1 MPPGATI
8 AGHSVRARADMGTSV
23 TRAGDQE
30 LQGKGS
36 MQASPSCLAYLR
48 SSPLS
53 VTVHLLSTAGSDN
66 PKLPG
71 HCGFLISCLRRLT
84 NTRKWAN
91 YTNLQEG
98 LKVAII

>member
-1 MPPGATI
+1 MTPPGATI
-8 AGHSVRARADMGTSV
+8 AGYSVRARADMGTSV
-23 TRAGDQE
+23 TRADDQE
-30 LQGKGS
+30 LQGKEPMGTVGRAQ
-36 MQASPSCLAYLR
+36 MQVSSSCLACSR

-84 NTRKWAN
+84 NTRNWAN
-91 YTNLQEG
+91 YTNL
-98 LKVAII
+98 